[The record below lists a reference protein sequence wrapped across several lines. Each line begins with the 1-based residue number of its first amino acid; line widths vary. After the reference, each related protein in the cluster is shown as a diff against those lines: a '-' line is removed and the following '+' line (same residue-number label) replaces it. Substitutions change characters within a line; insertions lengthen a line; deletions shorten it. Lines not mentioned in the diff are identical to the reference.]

1 MPFKRIDKNKKVISE
16 RGTRQPTA
24 DELETA
30 KRKEIEQQNKTSA
43 RPVQASAQQATAKA
57 QSPDAAETGSGSD
70 S

>member
-1 MPFKRIDKNKKVISE
+1 MPFKRIDKNKKVIAE

-24 DELETA
+24 AELEAT

-43 RPVQASAQQATAKA
+43 RPVPSTAKA
-57 QSPDAAETGSGSD
+57 QSPEPAETGSGSD